1 VLWPRRSPDYLP
13 ACRASNRRQGG
24 HLRGRLPISAPAR
37 PKREAP
43 LAQHLRILRLYFL
56 LLAIFTIGRLA
67 MTAVPYEKGHQ
78 VFSLVTLS
86 ALSAIY
92 YGAFSRRWLG
102 YRVSQAALLGVL
114 IGVSTQI
121 VIFTVTLV
129 SYGLG
134 VDNYFTHPRA
144 LLGVNAPLDPI
155 AFGRAMGMRLGGL
168 FANTITA
175 TIVSTLG
182 WAMGGLLPA
191 GGPKK

>member
-1 VLWPRRSPDYLP
+1 
-13 ACRASNRRQGG
+13 
-24 HLRGRLPISAPAR
+24 
-37 PKREAP
+37 

-56 LLAIFTIGRLA
+56 LLALFTIGRLA

-78 VFSLVTLS
+78 VFSLVTLT

-114 IGVSTQI
+114 IGLSAQLL
-121 VIFTVTLV
+121 IFTVTLV

-134 VDNYFTHPRA
+134 ADNYFTNPRA
-144 LLGVNAPLDPI
+144 LLGVNAPPDPI

-168 FANTITA
+168 FANTVTA
-175 TIVSTLG
+175 TILGALG
-182 WAMGGLLPA
+182 WAMGALLPVCTPPP
-191 GGPKK
+191 PKK

>member
-1 VLWPRRSPDYLP
+1 
-13 ACRASNRRQGG
+13 
-24 HLRGRLPISAPAR
+24 
-37 PKREAP
+37 

-56 LLAIFTIGRLA
+56 LLALFTVGRLA

-78 VFSLVTLS
+78 VFSLVTLT

-114 IGVSTQI
+114 IGLSAQI

-129 SYGLG
+129 SYSLG
-134 VDNYFTHPRA
+134 FDNYFTNPRA
-144 LLGVNAPLDPI
+144 LLGVNAPPDPI
-155 AFGRAMGMRLGGL
+155 AFGPAMAMRAGGL

-175 TIVSTLG
+175 TIVGCLG
-182 WAMGGLLPA
+182 WAMGGLLPVCSPPSP
-191 GGPKK
+191 PKK